1 MVISPKLRCF
11 DTLIWNMTDSSQP
24 KGFAKARQKA
34 EKILNNGKKLKDLLD
49 RSVVKIQQNSSSVKG
64 FVNDLQSVIRMIKA
78 YSVGSYKDLS
88 VRTLILAVA
97 AIVYFVNPLDVVPDI
112 LVGLGF
118 MDDATVLAYVI
129 KDIKSELDKFTEW
142 EKSQV

>member
-1 MVISPKLRCF
+1 
-11 DTLIWNMTDSSQP
+11 MTDSSQP